1 MSFNISLSG
10 INAASTDLGVTAN
23 NIANVN
29 TTGFKESRAEFA
41 NMFQASSYGLS
52 RNAIGVGVK
61 TSQVAQ
67 QFSQG
72 SLNTTGRSLD
82 MAISGEGFFTLSM
95 NGSRVYSRAGNFQ
108 TDAQGYVVNAQ
119 GARLQVFAPNA
130 SGNGFDV
137 GSVTDLKLTGS
148 DSAPKETSRVD
159 LAFTLPAQAQP
170 PISTP
175 FDPANTNSYNMSS
188 GGVTVYD
195 SLGVSHTQTSYFVKT
210 ANPNEWAVHNY
221 VDGVAVGT
229 PTTLQFSNTGALT
242 SPVDGQ
248 IALDPY
254 TPTTGA
260 GVLAMTLDISGST
273 QYGESFALR
282 NTAQDGYSAGKL
294 DEISVSDTGV
304 VVARY
309 SNGADIA
316 LGQVALANFN
326 NAQGLTPT
334 GDNAWAESFAS
345 GSARVGAP
353 NSSDFGQL
361 QSGTLEGSTVDLTEQ
376 LVNMIVA
383 QRNFQAN
390 AQMVSTQDQVTQTII
405 NMR

>member
-1 MSFNISLSG
+1 MSFNISVSG

-29 TTGFKESRAEFA
+29 TSGFKESRAEFA

-52 RNAIGVGVK
+52 RNAVGVGVK

-72 SLNTTGRSLD
+72 TINTTGRSLD

-95 NGSRVYSRAGNFQ
+95 NGSQIYSRAGNFH

-130 SGNGFDV
+130 DGNGFDV
-137 GSVTDLKLTGS
+137 GAISDLKLTGS
-148 DSAPKETSRVD
+148 DGPPKETSKVD

-175 FDPANTNSYNMSS
+175 FDPANTSSYNMSS

-210 ANPNEWAVHNY
+210 ATPNQWEMHNY

-229 PTTLQFSNTGALT
+229 PTTLQFSNTGTLT
-242 SPVDGQ
+242 TPADGMV
-248 IALDPY
+248 AMDPF
-254 TPTTGA
+254 TPTSGA
-260 GVLAMTLDISGST
+260 GVLAMSLDINSST

-282 NTAQDGYSAGKL
+282 NTAQDGYPAGKL
-294 DEISVSDTGV
+294 DEVSVSETGV

-309 SNGADIA
+309 SNGADLP
-316 LGQVALANFN
+316 LGQLALANFN
-326 NAQGLTPT
+326 NAQGLTPS

-345 GSARVGAP
+345 GTPRIGAP
-353 NSSDFGQL
+353 ATSDFGQL
-361 QSGTLEGSTVDLTEQ
+361 QSGALEGSTVDLTEQ
-376 LVNMIVA
+376 LVNMILA

-390 AQMVSTQDQVTQTII
+390 AQMVSTMDQTTQAII